1 MDLKLLDA
9 EPTALERA
17 AIDHL
22 LGPAPTRWEGG
33 ERSPGEEGHTARTG
47 HDARSRRHL
56 LLPALHALQEHAG
69 WISPGGAQLR
79 LQAAR
84 RAARRRLRRGDVLRA
99 PRRRAAP
106 AARRARVRGPRLP
119 LPRIAGA
126 DRAARG
132 ARRAGGRGRRRRHL
146 VPQPVPRPVRPGARR
161 DAHDRGRGAERAGA
175 RAGRRPTRCS
185 RSLAGD
191 DPTGAGVPSHAP
203 VRRPEPAPARDAWA
217 TCGRRASTTIARTAA
232 TPRFAGR
239 SRSGPTACS
248 ARSRT
253 RSCSAAA
260 APPSRPASSGRR
272 WRGSLHG
279 RTT

>member
-69 WISPGGAQLR
+69 WVSPGGLNYVCKRLDVPPADAYGVATFYALLAVEPRPPRVVHVCEDLACRCHGSQELIAQLEER
-79 LQAAR
+79 V
-84 RAARRRLRRGDVLRA
+84 GPEGEDVDGATWFRSPCLGQCDR
-99 PRRRAAP
+99 AP
-106 AARRARVRGPRLP
+106 AAMLT
-119 LPRIAGA
+119 IAGVEPSEQVLA
-126 DRAARG
+126 
-132 ARRAGGRGRRRRHL
+132 
-146 VPQPVPRPVRPGARR
+146 PVTT
-161 DAHDRGRGAERAGA
+161 AEVLEI
-175 RAGRRPTRCS
+175 
-185 RSLAGD
+185 LAGD
-191 DPTGAGVPSHAP
+191 DVTGAEFPRIPQFGDPSLRLLRRVGH
-203 VRRPEPAPARDAWA
+203 VRPTSLDDYRAHGGYAAL
-217 TCGRRASTTIARTAA
+217 RRA
-232 TPRFAGR
+232 
-239 SRSGPTACS
+239 SRSGPTPCS

-253 RSCSAAA
+253 RNCSAAA

-272 WRGSLHG
+272 SRASPHG